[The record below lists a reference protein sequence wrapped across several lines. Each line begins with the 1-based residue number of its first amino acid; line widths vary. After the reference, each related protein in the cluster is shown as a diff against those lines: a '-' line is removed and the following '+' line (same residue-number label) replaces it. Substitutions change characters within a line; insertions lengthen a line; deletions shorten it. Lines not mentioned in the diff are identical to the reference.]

1 MSALTEF
8 IITNIPNMH
17 MPYLRRNVREIEGFM
32 ETSKINFRKV
42 NSSKKDLKQ
51 ILNRAQSELTMDTL
65 RIENMPLIK
74 IDEEAVLHLKEEH
87 EEMLVIA
94 VFEYEVDVDVDD
106 EEIYD
111 KVRYYFETKLDPDL
125 KSGQFNEDEDKCIIF
140 MYKYWSKI
148 MEDEEVWSTIARH
161 LEGRT
166 GNQVKNRFQ
175 RKSGCPTDLTLN
187 NILTYPDD
195 PTNPATFNNDLA
207 HMFSLTI
214 VKKNLAPELEITT
227 KLQYEENFLVMGTVR
242 ELYIRPCRDTSIKTK
257 YPGIV
262 QHNFTYDPTR
272 PPQQFLTFVK
282 LTFGNGLKKLGLL
295 DDPDA
300 FNFNN
305 IEYNGPTIHEL
316 ISAADQDRFVVPKDI
331 FMLINRRME
340 GDQVVEFV
348 LPVKRKYTR
357 KIDRLDLHQRDE
369 FQREQI
375 KIRSTPPAAKRPRR
389 K

>member
-1 MSALTEF
+1 MNSHHTLD
-8 IITNIPNMH
+8 
-17 MPYLRRNVREIEGFM
+17 RRNVREIENFM
-32 ETSKINFRKV
+32 ETSNINFRKV
-42 NSSKKDLKQ
+42 NSNKKDLKQ

-74 IDEEAVLHLKEEH
+74 IDEEAILHLKEEH
-87 EEMLVIA
+87 EGMLIKIVKAVGRRNWEEVTKLLIA
-94 VFEYEVDVDVDD
+94 VFEYEVDVDIDD

-111 KVRYYFETKLDPDL
+111 KVRYYYETKLDPNL
-125 KSGQFNEDEDKCIIF
+125 NSGQFTEDEDKCIIF

-148 MEDEEVWSTIARH
+148 MEDEEVWNNIARH

-214 VKKNLAPELEITT
+214 VKKNITPELEITT
-227 KLQYEENFLVMGTVR
+227 KLQYEDNFLVMGTVR

-257 YPGIV
+257 YPGVV

-316 ISAADQDRFVVPKDI
+316 ISAADQDRFD
-331 FMLINRRME
+331 NY
-340 GDQVVEFV
+340 
-348 LPVKRKYTR
+348 VKK
-357 KIDRLDLHQRDE
+357 LLN
-369 FQREQI
+369 
-375 KIRSTPPAAKRPRR
+375 S
-389 K
+389 